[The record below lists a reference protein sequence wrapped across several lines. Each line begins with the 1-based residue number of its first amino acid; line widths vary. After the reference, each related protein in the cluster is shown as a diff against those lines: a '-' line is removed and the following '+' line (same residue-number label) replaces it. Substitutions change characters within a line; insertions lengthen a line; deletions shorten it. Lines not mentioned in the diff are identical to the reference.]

1 MSLEALNH
9 IEPRGLLS
17 LQLKVLGL
25 LDHLSCTLKK
35 NLSSMIHFTY
45 FCGLGYHPQV
55 NIYICETLGIG
66 VIRLPWTW
74 GMFWMLL
81 SVRCCGK
88 WILSRTCTYWA
99 QEQSRWSLCHR
110 LTPGWNLGL
119 WDWRCADTESWLWRP
134 LYSLTPSLSKH
145 PFIISSVTASNKNK
159 RSVIYAVSFSP
170 GAVPWYRI

>member
-9 IEPRGLLS
+9 IKPRGLLS
-17 LQLKVLGL
+17 FQLKVLGL

-35 NLSSMIHFTY
+35 NLSSVIHFTY

-55 NIYICETLGIG
+55 NIHICETLGIG
-66 VIRLPWTW
+66 VIHLLWTW

-81 SVRCCGK
+81 SGAVGNEFWVGIVHTEHRN
-88 WILSRTCTYWA
+88 
-99 QEQSRWSLCHR
+99 SLDDPCATDLLQVGIFDSEIENVQIQR
-110 LTPGWNLGL
+110 AGFEGRSTL
-119 WDWRCADTESWLWRP
+119 W
-134 LYSLTPSLSKH
+134 LTPSLAKH

-159 RSVIYAVSFSP
+159 CSVIYAVSFSP